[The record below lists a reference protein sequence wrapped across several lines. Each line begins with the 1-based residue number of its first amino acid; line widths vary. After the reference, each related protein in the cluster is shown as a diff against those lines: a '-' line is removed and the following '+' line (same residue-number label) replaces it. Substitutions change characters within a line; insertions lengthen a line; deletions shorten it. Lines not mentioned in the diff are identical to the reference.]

1 MKRNWPVMIASLLC
15 VSFIVG
21 VWINAYRVSHATPPA
36 ISAKSK

>member
-15 VSFIVG
+15 VSFVVG
-21 VWINAYRVSHATPPA
+21 VWINAYRSHASPPT